1 MRPKD
6 KSDPDPKLA
15 TVILHIWPWMFLVT
29 VANLVFLVLIA
40 GLAGWLVFP
49 ALVICYAIDHL
60 ALAYFCKVVKR
71 DGDPEDG
78 HETTEG
84 NQDANQKETNSFIP
98 MAALSSLWLP
108 SVVGPQQ
115 SRIFL
120 VSGIASLV
128 TKVLLLVVAV
138 ALAEAGLLTSVHPR
152 PFLLFCFEENDPHL
166 TETNVTQCH
175 FPEHNVSEGDCFLTK
190 NMTHEKR
197 LANALAD
204 LEEAL
209 EEYNRIVKSIDDD
222 QKAESIEGSALFQNT
237 LNRTLDEVKQL
248 KGRVK
253 EKLRSSGIGKVQQK
267 IRICM
272 KNETPF
278 RLGLLS
284 GLLVVVA
291 LAVYAIYRLHKIADY
306 RVIEL

>member
-1 MRPKD
+1 
-6 KSDPDPKLA
+6 
-15 TVILHIWPWMFLVT
+15 MFLVT
-29 VANLVFLVLIA
+29 VANLAFLVFTA
-40 GLAGWLVFP
+40 GLAGWLIFP

-60 ALAYFCKVVKR
+60 ALSYFCKVVTR

-84 NQDANQKETNSFIP
+84 NEDANQKETNSFIP

-108 SVVGPQQ
+108 SVVGPQHSQ
-115 SRIFL
+115 IFL

-138 ALAEAGLLTSVHPR
+138 ALAEAGLLTSVHPK
-152 PFLLFCFEENDPHL
+152 PFLLFCFDEYPPHL
-166 TETNVTQCH
+166 NESIVTPCR
-175 FPEHNVSEGDCFLTK
+175 FSEHNVSEGDCFVTK

-197 LANALAD
+197 LGNALAD
-204 LEEAL
+204 LERAL

-222 QKAESIEGSALFQNT
+222 QKAESIKGSTLFQKT
-237 LNRTLDEVKQL
+237 LNRTLNKTSPLLDEVKQL
-248 KGRVK
+248 KGDVK
-253 EKLRSSGIGKVQQK
+253 KELRSSGIGKVQQK

-272 KNETPF
+272 KHETPF
-278 RLGLLS
+278 RLGILS

-291 LAVYAIYRLHKIADY
+291 LAVYATYRLHRIADY
-306 RVIEL
+306 RVFELYE

>member
-1 MRPKD
+1 M
-6 KSDPDPKLA
+6 
-15 TVILHIWPWMFLVT
+15 
-29 VANLVFLVLIA
+29 
-40 GLAGWLVFP
+40 
-49 ALVICYAIDHL
+49 
-60 ALAYFCKVVKR
+60 
-71 DGDPEDG
+71 
-78 HETTEG
+78 
-84 NQDANQKETNSFIP
+84 
-98 MAALSSLWLP
+98 
-108 SVVGPQQ
+108 
-115 SRIFL
+115 

-166 TETNVTQCH
+166 TETDITQCH

-209 EEYNRIVKSIDDD
+209 EEYNRIVESIDED
-222 QKAESIEGSALFQNT
+222 QKTESVKGSTLFQNT
-237 LNRTLDEVKQL
+237 LNRTLNKTSPLLDEVKLL
-248 KGRVK
+248 KGGVK
-253 EKLRSSGIGKVQQK
+253 KEIRSSGIGNVQQK
-267 IRICM
+267 IRICK

-278 RLGLLS
+278 RLGILS

-291 LAVYAIYRLHKIADY
+291 LAVYAIYRLHRIADY
-306 RVIEL
+306 RVFELYE